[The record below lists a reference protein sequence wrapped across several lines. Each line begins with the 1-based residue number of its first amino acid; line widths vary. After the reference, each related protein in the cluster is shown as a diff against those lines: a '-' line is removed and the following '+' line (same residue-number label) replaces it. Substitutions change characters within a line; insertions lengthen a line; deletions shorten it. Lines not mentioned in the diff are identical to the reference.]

1 MRSGVGAAL
10 EARECSVRILL
21 ILCRQCVCAIFHQD
35 EAEEDEQEDDI
46 SKSKNIKQKEVKS
59 VASLSASKKGK

>member
-1 MRSGVGAAL
+1 VGWGQHWKRVSALSG
-10 EARECSVRILL
+10 LL

-35 EAEEDEQEDDI
+35 EVEEDEQEDDI

-59 VASLSASKKGK
+59 VASSFSSKKGK